1 MSGKLNRFQTQ
12 TFQGWKG
19 LTSENH
25 LGAIFKL
32 APQKATNLMV
42 QLLAWHRGK
51 TLDTF
56 LNAFPTR
63 EFENDE
69 EYYWE
74 VIGSSKRNIPL
85 VEARDE
91 NGTPVNTDDKMVG
104 AGLAPFQLVFA
115 EDYFADGEY
124 IVGDLNEIY
133 QFRILGD
140 GKYEGSNTVYTVELA
155 GGNTQ
160 GVPSE
165 RLQPG
170 ERFSVEAAYIEKDL
184 SRKVG
189 DVRFAAPVSMRN
201 EWSRVRI
208 QHKVGG
214 AMLNKKLAV
223 GVPVVDDATGKA
235 TTKDYW
241 MHYVDYQVECQFSE
255 YKNNAL
261 AFGRSNRTANGEYLN
276 VGKSGNVIKTG
287 AGLFEQMESGANTRY
302 YNKFSLKLL
311 TEALYDLGATKL
323 DFNNRNI
330 VIKTGKH

>member
-91 NGTPVNTDDKMVG
+91 NGSSVTGEDKMVG

-115 EDYFADGEY
+115 EDYFADG
-124 IVGDLNEIY
+124 
-133 QFRILGD
+133 
-140 GKYEGSNTVYTVELA
+140 
-155 GGNTQ
+155 
-160 GVPSE
+160 
-165 RLQPG
+165 
-170 ERFSVEAAYIEKDL
+170 
-184 SRKVG
+184 KV
-189 DVRFAAPVSMRN
+189 FAVA
-201 EWSRVRI
+201 
-208 QHKVGG
+208 
-214 AMLNKKLAV
+214 
-223 GVPVVDDATGKA
+223 
-235 TTKDYW
+235 
-241 MHYVDYQVECQFSE
+241 
-255 YKNNAL
+255 
-261 AFGRSNRTANGEYLN
+261 
-276 VGKSGNVIKTG
+276 
-287 AGLFEQMESGANTRY
+287 
-302 YNKFSLKLL
+302 
-311 TEALYDLGATKL
+311 
-323 DFNNRNI
+323 
-330 VIKTGKH
+330 